1 MIRRWEGF
9 CRGILIRETSTILG
23 QLEKIKAIPY
33 SQLKDRVLRDDQDA
47 YEVVDGNTTYD
58 IEIMY
63 YWDSGKPGDIRVFG
77 AISESGGWGSYIP
90 HTEDFIIRS
99 DGSLIE

>member
-1 MIRRWEGF
+1 MKKNTA
-9 CRGILIRETSTILG
+9 LIKEKASKTLLE

-33 SQLKDRVLRDDQDA
+33 AQLKDRVLLNEHDA

-58 IEIMY
+58 VEIMY
-63 YWDSGKPGDIRVFG
+63 YWDSGKPGNIRVAG

-90 HTEDFIIRS
+90 HTEGFILRP
-99 DGSLIE
+99 DGSFIE